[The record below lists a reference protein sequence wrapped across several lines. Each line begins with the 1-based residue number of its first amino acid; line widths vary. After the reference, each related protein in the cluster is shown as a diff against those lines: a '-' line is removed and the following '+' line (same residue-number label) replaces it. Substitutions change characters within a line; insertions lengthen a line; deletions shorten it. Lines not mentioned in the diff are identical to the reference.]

1 MGSEDLSFLWN
12 ASEGAYIWIG
22 NGLGPEDGPSGG
34 CMLHNTEY
42 DFNDEILPLGSS
54 YWVQLVQ
61 GILK

>member
-1 MGSEDLSFLWN
+1 LLN

-22 NGLGPEDGPSGG
+22 NGLVPEDGPEGG